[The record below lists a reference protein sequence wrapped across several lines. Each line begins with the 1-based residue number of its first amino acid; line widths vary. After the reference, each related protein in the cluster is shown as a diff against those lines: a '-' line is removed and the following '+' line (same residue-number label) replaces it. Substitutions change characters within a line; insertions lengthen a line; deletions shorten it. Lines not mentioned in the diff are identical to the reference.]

1 MYTSNNLIIR
11 KRISLWVVSAMVA
24 LLACNGVAVAQ
35 YDVYSNGVP
44 DVDKS
49 AATPPP
55 DNSCWIASAAN
66 NLAAAGWGTGAT
78 VQARADNIYNNDLMP
93 HYANGAWPGWSSVAI
108 NYWLLNHAYNPS
120 SANYD
125 PSINYNDTTII
136 RKRLIDV
143 DYDWLL
149 GELNQNPAQQVN
161 VSFDIPDASI
171 GHEMTMVGGNYSP
184 IHMPPPLPPVPPQV
198 SVWHD
203 NEGDLSLP
211 AGDDDEY
218 TNVWF
223 AGPFWN
229 IDYRQTPAIPNDD
242 WEAIGVT
249 TLCPG
254 ISKPKSAIDNFDV
267 AWYKDMVA
275 PGTLVNKFRTA
286 GASYGTYSDAQG
298 GIDPYWVQD
307 PTNPEEPELVIPN
320 EERLDLHKEIWL
332 SVDYIDRNHSGNPGI
347 TILASDGISYTP
359 DEILWSDDG
368 GQVRLHWTLENQPA
382 WETIIFPDPSYQN
395 LYDISTGLGG
405 DVKDWN
411 LATECT
417 PEPATMTLLAL
428 GGLVVLRK
436 RRRK

>member
-1 MYTSNNLIIR
+1 
-11 KRISLWVVSAMVA
+11 MVA
-24 LLACNGVAVAQ
+24 LLAYNGVAVAQ
-35 YDVYSNGVP
+35 YNVYSNGVP
-44 DVDKS
+44 DVDKPVP
-49 AATPPP
+49 A

-78 VQARADNIYNNDLMP
+78 VQQRADNIYNNDLMP
-93 HYANGAWPGWSSVAI
+93 HYGNGAWAGWSSVAI

-125 PSINYNDTTII
+125 PTINYNDTTII

-149 GELNQNPAQQVN
+149 DELNQNPAQQVN
-161 VSFDIPDASI
+161 VSFDIPTAEV
-171 GHEMTMVGGNYSP
+171 GHEMTLVGGNYSP
-184 IHMPPPLPPVPPQV
+184 VHMPPALPPVPPQV

-203 NEGDLSLP
+203 NQGDLTAP

-218 TNVWF
+218 TNIWF

-229 IDYRQTPAIPNDD
+229 IDRHQTPGNPNDD
-242 WEAIGVT
+242 WEAIGAT

-254 ISKPKSAIDNFDV
+254 IPKPKSAIDNFDV
-267 AWYKDMVA
+267 AWYKDMVG
-275 PGTLVNKFRTA
+275 PGTLVNKFRVA
-286 GASYGTYSDAQG
+286 GASYGTYSDDQG

-307 PTNPEEPELVIPN
+307 PTNPEEPELIIPN
-320 EERLDLHKEIWL
+320 EERPDLHKEIWL
-332 SVDYIDRNHSGNPGI
+332 SVDYIDRNHAGDPGI
-347 TILASDGISYTP
+347 TILAGDGISYTP

-382 WETIIFPDPSYQN
+382 WEKLIFPNTSYRD
-395 LYDISTGLGG
+395 LYNISTGLGG

-411 LATECT
+411 LATECV
-417 PEPATMTLLAL
+417 PEPATMSLLAL
-428 GGLVVLRK
+428 GGLAVLR
-436 RRRK
+436 RRRRRA